1 MSKVFIITPKRIKM
15 EEDIKLIQEKNLLD
29 VFEKFSDL
37 QIKYEK
43 DDKHYIDVKIE
54 PYVICLEYNW
64 KQEIWMSILHT
75 IFDENDEERDFP
87 IFPNAEDIGRL
98 IYGDIKFVRG
108 KYVIKCSV
116 DSWSQDVETI
126 LSNIKKNRP
135 TLYHVLEKS
144 TLRFSDGMMKIKR
157 KNWKSP
163 ARLIGIHQESE
174 KGFVQG
180 IKKDEQSLYDNSPYL
195 FGSNGTYVGPEEKY
209 YVLKFKVLR
218 PGQELFQ
225 PINEY
230 INVEKLIR
238 EYYLPKMQRERMSSK
253 LLEEINQRI
262 TNLKLDVV
270 TRDFDKYGAVSIY
283 ATYKP
288 IGFDSWDDYLKSIL

>member
-1 MSKVFIITPKRIKM
+1 M
-15 EEDIKLIQEKNLLD
+15 EEYNKLIQEKNLLD
-29 VFEKFSDL
+29 VFEKYSDF

-43 DDKHYIDVKIE
+43 GDKHHIDVKIE
-54 PYVICLEYNW
+54 PYIICLEYNW

-75 IFDENDEERDFP
+75 IFDENDEERDYP
-87 IFPNAEDIGRL
+87 IFPNAEDVGRL
-98 IYGDIKFVRG
+98 IYDDIKFVKG
-108 KYVIKCSV
+108 KYVINCSV
-116 DSWSQDVETI
+116 DSWYQDVETI

-135 TLYHVLEKS
+135 TLYHVLDNS
-144 TLRFSDGMMKIKR
+144 TLRFPDGMMKTR
-157 KNWKSP
+157 RTDWKSP
-163 ARLIGIHQESE
+163 ARLIDIHQESE
-174 KGFVQG
+174 KEFVQG
-180 IKKDEQSLYDNSPYL
+180 IKKDEQSSYDSSPYL
-195 FGSNGTYVGPEEKY
+195 FGSNGTYVGHEEKY

-218 PGQELFQ
+218 PRQELFQ

-270 TRDFDKYGAVSIY
+270 TRDFDKYGAVSIN

>member
-1 MSKVFIITPKRIKM
+1 M
-15 EEDIKLIQEKNLLD
+15 EEYNKLIQEKNLLD
-29 VFEKFSDL
+29 VFEKYSDL
-37 QIKYEK
+37 QIKYKKE
-43 DDKHYIDVKIE
+43 DKHYIDVKIE
-54 PYVICLEYNW
+54 PYIICLEYNW

-75 IFDENDEERDFP
+75 LFDKNDEERDYP

-98 IYGDIKFVRG
+98 IYDDIKFVKG
-108 KYVIKCSV
+108 KYVINCSV
-116 DSWSQDVETI
+116 DSWYQDVETI

-135 TLYHVLEKS
+135 TLYHVLDNS
-144 TLRFSDGMMKIKR
+144 TLRFPDGMMKTR
-157 KNWKSP
+157 RTDWKSP
-163 ARLIGIHQESE
+163 ARLIDIHQESE

-180 IKKDEQSLYDNSPYL
+180 IKKEEQSLYDNSHYL

-270 TRDFDKYGAVSIY
+270 TRDFDKYGAVSIN
-283 ATYKP
+283 ATYNP

>member
-1 MSKVFIITPKRIKM
+1 M
-15 EEDIKLIQEKNLLD
+15 EEDYKLIQEKNLLD
-29 VFEKFSDL
+29 VFEQFSDL

-43 DDKHYIDVKIE
+43 GDKHYIDVKIE
-54 PYVICLEYNW
+54 PYVICLVYNW
-64 KQEIWMSILHT
+64 KREIWMSILHT
-75 IFDENDEERDFP
+75 IFDQNDEERDYP

-98 IYGDIKFVRG
+98 IYDNIKFVKG
-108 KYVIKCSV
+108 KYVIYCSA

-126 LSNIKKNRP
+126 LSNIKKNRT
-135 TLYHVLEKS
+135 TLYHVLENS
-144 TLRFSDGMMKIKR
+144 TLRFPDGMMRIKR

-180 IKKDEQSLYDNSPYL
+180 IKKDEQSLYDSSLYL

-209 YVLKFKVLR
+209 YVLKFIVLR
-218 PGQELFQ
+218 P
-225 PINEY
+225 
-230 INVEKLIR
+230 
-238 EYYLPKMQRERMSSK
+238 RMSSK

-270 TRDFDKYGAVSIY
+270 TRDFDKYGAVSIN

-288 IGFDSWDDYLKSIL
+288 VGFDSWEDYLKSIL